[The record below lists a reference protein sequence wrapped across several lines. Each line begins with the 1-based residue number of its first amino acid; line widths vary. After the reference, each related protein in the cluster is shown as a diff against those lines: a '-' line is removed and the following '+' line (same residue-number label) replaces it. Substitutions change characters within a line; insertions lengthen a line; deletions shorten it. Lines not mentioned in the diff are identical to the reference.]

1 MFRRFLI
8 ITTIATTLAGT
19 AAFAQGVKGNRA
31 RRAGVSGQLR
41 GRSLERLQQR
51 LNLSESQMNGVRA
64 LQETRRTEMQSLRQ
78 EMQPKRQALRQLL
91 QQPNPNPTD
100 VGNATLAMKENRERV
115 REINQR
121 FMAGVKGMLTPDQLQ
136 QLPKRAR

>member
-1 MFRRFLI
+1 MFRRILI
-8 ITTIATTLAGT
+8 ITTIAAALAGT
-19 AAFAQGVKGNRA
+19 AALAQGVKGNRA
-31 RRAGVSGQLR
+31 RHAGISAQLR
-41 GRSLERLQQR
+41 GGSLEGLQQR

-100 VGNATLAMKENRERV
+100 
-115 REINQR
+115 
-121 FMAGVKGMLTPDQLQ
+121 
-136 QLPKRAR
+136 